1 VISIYSIK
9 SLYIVEMAK
18 EDASFGRRAF
28 TALGISIIADGLDYF
43 AAPLFSAPLIGDV
56 FDSVVTSLL
65 YSITKSKLSTAINLI
80 EFIPIVGDFIPVY
93 TLSTLLWISKELKN
107 SNKIKYEDQANRDS
121 RITNDVGGTIRR
133 RLMQQTK

>member
-1 VISIYSIK
+1 M
-9 SLYIVEMAK
+9 VEMAK

-56 FDSVVTSLL
+56 FDAVVTSLL
-65 YSITKSKLSTAINLI
+65 YSVTKSKLSTAINLI

-93 TLSTLLWISKELKN
+93 TLSTLVWISKELKN